1 MVREAWVRLFIAV
14 TLSAAVH
21 ASLIFGVAVRSTR
34 PQPDHTWISAKVV
47 NPAIPLIDPSPLAKS
62 SLRKVALE
70 TPIDAAPRPGLNS
83 ARENVQDAVA
93 SVAHDAMAA
102 APAQP
107 PPPLSSSQLPPVD
120 MPLITDPTW
129 YEARQLDVFPRA
141 LSAVRPAYPELS
153 QQADL
158 NGEVTLELLVDESGQ
173 VHAAEVVGAIPEGY
187 FEAAAV
193 SALLAAR
200 FVPGQKDG
208 HPVRSRVVVKVMFSP
223 DDDARK

>member
-1 MVREAWVRLFIAV
+1 
-14 TLSAAVH
+14 
-21 ASLIFGVAVRSTR
+21 
-34 PQPDHTWISAKVV
+34 
-47 NPAIPLIDPSPLAKS
+47 
-62 SLRKVALE
+62 
-70 TPIDAAPRPGLNS
+70 
-83 ARENVQDAVA
+83 VQDAVA
-93 SVAHDAMAA
+93 SVTQNAMAA

-107 PPPLSSSQLPPVD
+107 PPVSSSRLPPVD
-120 MPLITDPTW
+120 VPLITDPTW

-141 LSAVRPAYPELS
+141 LSAVRPAYPELGP
-153 QQADL
+153 QADL
-158 NGEVTLELLVDESGQ
+158 NGEVTIELLVDESGQ
-173 VHAAEVVGAIPEGY
+173 VHAAEVVRAIPEGY

>member
-1 MVREAWVRLFIAV
+1 MRL
-14 TLSAAVH
+14 
-21 ASLIFGVAVRSTR
+21 
-34 PQPDHTWISAKVV
+34 QPDHTWISAKVV
-47 NPAIPLIDPSPLAKS
+47 SPAVPLVDPSSPAKS
-62 SLRKVALE
+62 SLRKIALE
-70 TPIDAAPRPGLNS
+70 TPIDAAPRQGFNS

-93 SVAHDAMAA
+93 PVTHNAMAA
-102 APAQP
+102 APAQLP
-107 PPPLSSSQLPPVD
+107 QLSSSRLPPVD

-141 LSAVRPAYPELS
+141 LSAVRPAYPELGEK
-153 QQADL
+153 AGL
-158 NGEVTLELLVDESGQ
+158 NGEVTIELLVDESGQ
-173 VHAAEVVGAIPEGY
+173 VHTAGVVRAIPEGY

>member
-34 PQPDHTWISAKVV
+34 PQPDQTWISAKVV
-47 NPAIPLIDPSPLAKS
+47 NPAIPLIDPSPLAES

-107 PPPLSSSQLPPVD
+107 PPLSSSQLPPVD

-141 LSAVRPAYPELS
+141 LSAVRPAYPELGEK
-153 QQADL
+153 AGL
-158 NGEVTLELLVDESGQ
+158 NGEVTIELLVDESGQ
-173 VHAAEVVGAIPEGY
+173 VHTAGVVRAIPEGY
-187 FEAAAV
+187 FDAAAV
-193 SALLAAR
+193 SALLATR

-208 HPVRSRVVVKVMFSP
+208 RAVRSRVVVKVMFSP
-223 DDDARK
+223 DDAAPE

>member
-1 MVREAWVRLFIAV
+1 MVREAWVRLVIAV

-47 NPAIPLIDPSPLAKS
+47 NPAVPLIDPSPLAKS

-102 APAQP
+102 APAQA
-107 PPPLSSSQLPPVD
+107 PPLSSPRLPPVD
-120 MPLITDPTW
+120 VPLITDPTW

-173 VHAAEVVGAIPEGY
+173 VHAAEVVRAIPEGY